1 VTYDDGN
8 IVRNVY
14 GECWHTSSWTR
25 ANATIVGCDGVVLNK
40 EIDVIKGEGTGLV
53 TAVAIPAATL
63 FTIDSDVLTDE
74 GKMAIEDLRKSLG
87 SELNQAYAAVIIGHA
102 DNTGNARHNQDLSLR
117 RAKSVKNYLVSTGT
131 PEQKL
136 RVIGKGEKK
145 PIASNSTKDGR
156 AQNRRVEI
164 IVIGEVR
171 ALDALRFSSV
181 ALFQPRGFELTEN
194 GKEMLEINR
203 KAARELFE
211 QSSYIEIVGHTDDVG
226 DDKYNM
232 DLSIKRAK
240 AVRDYLIQ
248 TGLDS
253 SNVTTKGMGES
264 KPIASNNTAQG
275 RAENRRVEIL
285 ILGRTK

>member
-1 VTYDDGN
+1 
-8 IVRNVY
+8 
-14 GECWHTSSWTR
+14 
-25 ANATIVGCDGVVLNK
+25 
-40 EIDVIKGEGTGLV
+40 
-53 TAVAIPAATL
+53 
-63 FTIDSDVLTDE
+63 
-74 GKMAIEDLRKSLG
+74 
-87 SELNQAYAAVIIGHA
+87 
-102 DNTGNARHNQDLSLR
+102 
-117 RAKSVKNYLVSTGT
+117 VKNYLVSTGT
-131 PEQKL
+131 QEQKL

-240 AVRDYLIQ
+240 AVRDYLVQ

-253 SNVTTKGMGES
+253 SNVTIKGMGES